1 MIMPTLRDADNRH
14 LAALVAV
21 ADHGTFANAA
31 DALGF
36 TQSAVSQQIAQLEKA
51 SGTKLFDRP
60 KGPRPAELTPAG
72 RLLLEYARSTLARV
86 DQMNDRLD
94 LLRRGLAGRLAV
106 ATFQSAS
113 AELLPNIIGRMR
125 RTLPG
130 VEVRLDE
137 TDDVDALLH
146 DVLTDHVDLAFSV
159 DNEDDPRIT
168 IDVLGY
174 DPWVVLAPT
183 DDAIIRSGRHSTSR
197 TVTADEL
204 NRRPLIGQ
212 PDTAA
217 AQRLIDHRLIAA
229 GIRPDYAFRFH
240 NNAAVQSMVRTG
252 MGWAV
257 MPSLAV
263 DRDDPGV
270 AFLELDPPIPPRI
283 IQLIRRSGRT
293 LPPAADR
300 FRAIAAD
307 VARELLA
314 R

>member
-1 MIMPTLRDADNRH
+1 M
-14 LAALVAV
+14 
-21 ADHGTFANAA
+21 
-31 DALGF
+31 
-36 TQSAVSQQIAQLEKA
+36 
-51 SGTKLFDRP
+51 
-60 KGPRPAELTPAG
+60 
-72 RLLLEYARSTLARV
+72 
-86 DQMNDRLD
+86 
-94 LLRRGLAGRLAV
+94 
-106 ATFQSAS
+106 
-113 AELLPNIIGRMR
+113 
-125 RTLPG
+125 
-130 VEVRLDE
+130 
-137 TDDVDALLH
+137 
-146 DVLTDHVDLAFSV
+146 LTDHVDLAFSV
-159 DNEDDPRIT
+159 DNDDDPRIT
-168 IDVLGY
+168 IDVLGH
-174 DPWVVLAPT
+174 DPFVVLAPI
-183 DDAIIRSGRHSTSR
+183 DDAIVRPAAADEP

-212 PDTAA
+212 PGTAA

-229 GIRPDYAFRFH
+229 GVRPEYAFRFH

-270 AFLELDPPIPPRI
+270 AFLELDPPIPPRT

-293 LPPAADR
+293 LPPAADQ